1 LFLHISR
8 DEQRQ
13 RLQAMKDDPAQRWKL
28 APEDWRRNKRYDRWA
43 WAVDEMLERTSTEW
57 APWTVVEATD
67 ARWTRV
73 KVFETLATHM
83 EAALQRRQSA
93 PSDVSRTRAAEVA
106 TRSDRERH
114 DRESMRL
121 AAVEAGGAGLPLQ
134 ES

>member
-1 LFLHISR
+1 
-8 DEQRQ
+8 
-13 RLQAMKDDPAQRWKL
+13 ML
-28 APEDWRRNKRYDRWA
+28 A
-43 WAVDEMLERTSTEW
+43 RTSTEW

-73 KVFETLATHM
+73 KVFETLVAHM
-83 EAALQRRQSA
+83 EAALRRREGA
-93 PSDVSRTRAAEVA
+93 PAEVSRTRAAEVA

>member
-1 LFLHISR
+1 M
-8 DEQRQ
+8 EE
-13 RLQAMKDDPAQRWKL
+13 DPAERWKVQR
-28 APEDWRRNKRYDRWA
+28 EDWRRNRDYDRWA
-43 WAVDEMLERTSTEW
+43 RAVDEMLARTSTEW

-73 KVFETLATHM
+73 KVFQTLVDHM

-93 PSDVSRTRAAEVA
+93 PSDVSRTRAAEAA
-106 TRSDRERH
+106 TRRDRERQE
-114 DRESMRL
+114 RESMRL